1 VRSKFITLE
10 GIEGSGKSTNLK
22 FINEYLDKKNISY
35 VNSREPGGGPIGAK
49 LRSLLLDVDSVIS
62 PEVEM
67 LLMLSDRKDHVD
79 NLILPNL
86 NNNKWVISDR
96 YMDST
101 IAYQGGGREIDLK
114 KILATASILNLP
126 EPSLTLLFDLPIK
139 IALERAKQR
148 GNLDRFESEPE
159 AFHQRIR
166 DAYINLSQLH
176 PNRIKVIDSSQSKK
190 DVKLQLLGIL
200 DLYFEDNV

>member
-1 VRSKFITLE
+1 MNTKFITLE

-22 FINEYLDKKNISY
+22 IINDYLDKRNISY
-35 VNSREPGGGPIGAK
+35 VNSREPGGGPIGPK

-79 NLILPNL
+79 NIILPNL
-86 NNNKWVISDR
+86 NNNNWVISDR

-101 IAYQGGGREIDLK
+101 IAYQGGGREIDLN
-114 KILATASILNLP
+114 KILTTASILNLP
-126 EPSLTLLFDLPIK
+126 EPSLTLLFDLPVDV
-139 IALERAKQR
+139 ALERAKQR
-148 GNLDRFESEPE
+148 GRLDRFEREPK

-166 DAYINLSQLH
+166 DAYIKLSELH
-176 PNRIKVIDSSQSKK
+176 PNRIKIIDSSRSMK
-190 DVKLQLLGIL
+190 DVQLQLLGIL
-200 DLYFEDNV
+200 DLYFKGNV

>member
-1 VRSKFITLE
+1 MKSKFITLE

-22 FINEYLDKKNISY
+22 FINEYLDRKNISY
-35 VNSREPGGGPIGAK
+35 VNSKEPGGGPIGPK

-86 NNNKWVISDR
+86 HKNKWVISDR

-126 EPSLTLLFDLPIK
+126 EPSLTFLFDLPIDV
-139 IALERAKQR
+139 ALERAKQR

-166 DAYINLSQLH
+166 DSYLSLSRLH
-176 PNRIKVIDSSQSKK
+176 PNRIKVIDSSKSKK
-190 DVKLQLLGIL
+190 DVEIQLLEAL
-200 DLYFEDNV
+200 DSYFKANV

>member
-1 VRSKFITLE
+1 MKSKFITLE
-10 GIEGSGKSTNLK
+10 GIEGSGKSTSLK
-22 FINEYLDKKNISY
+22 FINDYLDKKNISY
-35 VNSREPGGGPIGAK
+35 VNTREPGGGPIGPK
-49 LRSLLLDVDSVIS
+49 LRSLLLDIASIIS

-86 NNNKWVISDR
+86 HKDKWVISDR
-96 YMDST
+96 YMDSP

-126 EPSLTLLFDLPIK
+126 EPSLTLLFDLPIGV
-139 IALERAKQR
+139 ALERAKQR
-148 GNLDRFESEPE
+148 GNLDRFEREPE

-166 DAYINLSQLH
+166 DSYLSLSKLH
-176 PNRIKVIDSSQSKK
+176 PDRIKVIDSSQSKD
-190 DVKLQLLGIL
+190 DVEHQIL
-200 DLYFEDNV
+200 ETLDSYFVENV

>member
-1 VRSKFITLE
+1 MRSKFITLE

-22 FINEYLDKKNISY
+22 FINEYLDKKNIAY
-35 VNSREPGGGPIGAK
+35 INSREPGGGPIGPK

-67 LLMLSDRKDHVD
+67 LLMLADRKDHVD

-101 IAYQGGGREIDLK
+101 IAYQGGGREIDVK
-114 KILATASILNLP
+114 KILATAEILNLP
-126 EPSLTLLFDLPIK
+126 EPSLTLLFDLPIDV
-139 IALERAKQR
+139 ALERAKQR
-148 GNLDRFESEPE
+148 GNLDRFEREPE
-159 AFHQRIR
+159 EFHQRIR
-166 DAYINLSQLH
+166 DAYISLSELH
-176 PNRIKVIDSSQSKK
+176 PNRIKVIDSSQSKEN
-190 DVKLQLLGIL
+190 VELQLLRIL

>member
-1 VRSKFITLE
+1 MKSKFITLE

-22 FINEYLDKKNISY
+22 FINEYLDEKNISY
-35 VNSREPGGGPIGAK
+35 VNTREPGGGPIGQK

-86 NNNKWVISDR
+86 HNNIWVISDR

-114 KILATASILNLP
+114 KILATASILKLP
-126 EPSLTLLFDLPIK
+126 EPSLTLLFDLPIDV
-139 IALERAKQR
+139 ALERAKQR
-148 GNLDRFESEPE
+148 GNLDRFEREPE

-166 DAYINLSQLH
+166 DSYLTLSKLH
-176 PNRIKVIDSSQSKK
+176 PNRIKIIDSSKSKG
-190 DVKLQLLGIL
+190 DVEFQIL
-200 DLYFEDNV
+200 ETLNSYFKNNG

>member
-1 VRSKFITLE
+1 MRSKFITLE